1 MTAIRKTD
9 HLHGFSHESDSNI
22 LNMEEDFGAHHYER
36 IDLVVRHAKG
46 CWLTDENGQK
56 YLDCLAAYSA
66 ANPGHHHPKITQA
79 VMDALNGNYASVLSN
94 VVYSDPLGVFLST
107 AAKFAPQMAPRFGN
121 NGNKVLPK
129 NGGVESVETAIKTMR
144 YFGYKHKGIEDGKQ
158 EIIVFNN
165 NFHGRTI
172 SVVSFSSSKKY
183 NEGFGPLTGGF
194 VSVEF
199 GDIFAVKKAINKNT
213 CGILVEPMQG
223 EGGMKV
229 PPKGFLKGL
238 RQLCDDND
246 LLLVCDEIQVGM
258 GRTGKKFCFEHDGIV
273 PDGVILGK
281 ALSGGLIPLSVF
293 ITNAKIM
300 DMVFS
305 KGSDGSTFGGY
316 PLACVAGTA
325 ALEVFN
331 EEKLAQRAA
340 EKGKILKKRIEA
352 IAKKSPHVKEVRGKG
367 LFIGIEVKK
376 GNAMDFCRRL
386 LGYGLIVNDSH
397 GHTIRISPPLI
408 INDDEIDFMV
418 EQLEKVLLNKTIKN
432 SGDTLLNLLNEVRCP
447 RNSRDS

>member
-1 MTAIRKTD
+1 MTPNRKIQYFS
-9 HLHGFSHESDSNI
+9 GFSN
-22 LNMEEDFGAHHYER
+22 EDDKAIFNLEKDYGAHHYDR
-36 IDLVVRHAKG
+36 INLVVRHAKG
-46 CWLTDENGQK
+46 CWLTDENGNK

-66 ANPGHHHPKITQA
+66 ANPGHHHPVITNA
-79 VMDALNGNYASVLSN
+79 VMDALMGNYASVLSN
-94 VVYSDPLGVFLST
+94 VVFTDPLGIFLSEV
-107 AAKFAPQMAPRFGN
+107 AKFAPQMAPRFGN
-121 NGNKVLPK
+121 HGNKALPK

-144 YFGYKHKGIEDGKQ
+144 YYGFKQKGIKDGRQ
-158 EIIVFNN
+158 EIIVFDN

-172 SVVSFSSSKKY
+172 SIVSFSSTKKSK
-183 NEGFGPLTGGF
+183 EGFGPLTPGF
-194 VSVEF
+194 VSVKF
-199 GDIFAVKKAINKNT
+199 GNLDQVKKAVNKNT

-223 EGGMKV
+223 EGGMIV

-238 RQLCDDND
+238 REIADEKD

-258 GRTGKKFCFEHDGIV
+258 GRTGKKFCFEHENIV

-281 ALSGGLIPLSVF
+281 ALSGGLVPLSVF

-325 ALEVFN
+325 SLKVFE
-331 EEKLAQRAA
+331 EEKLAEQA
-340 EKGKILKKRIEA
+340 ERKGKILKAKIEK
-352 IAKKSPHVKEVRGKG
+352 IAKKSPHVKEVRGQG

-376 GNAMDFCRRL
+376 GNAMEFCRKL
-386 LGYGLIVNDSH
+386 LKLGLIVNDSH

-408 INDDEIDFMV
+408 INEEEIDFMV
-418 EQLEKVLLNKTIKN
+418 KQLEKVLL
-432 SGDTLLNLLNEVRCP
+432 D
-447 RNSRDS
+447 